1 MLRKRAGN
9 EGKPVTDLSDGVLL
23 DRYRRGGDAGSLEV
37 LVDRYRRRLFGFILN
52 MTEGRDDADEIFQ
65 EVWLKVIKKID
76 RYEHR
81 KSFCGWLVRIARN
94 VVIDRWRRRSKLVSL
109 EQVADS
115 GVAGELLVDSQPDPA
130 RNAGSKEIGE
140 QIAAAIACLPQKQK
154 EVVIMRVRA
163 NLSFKEIAEAQG
175 VSINTALA
183 RMQYGLTKLRHLLKN
198 VARDEM

>member
-94 VVIDRWRRRSKLVSL
+94 VVIDRWQRV
-109 EQVADS
+109 VAH
-115 GVAGELLVDSQPDPA
+115 E
-130 RNAGSKEIGE
+130 
-140 QIAAAIACLPQKQK
+140 
-154 EVVIMRVRA
+154 
-163 NLSFKEIAEAQG
+163 
-175 VSINTALA
+175 
-183 RMQYGLTKLRHLLKN
+183 
-198 VARDEM
+198 